1 MNEMIELLLKHKSV
15 RTFEPAEIPEEDVH
29 TILQCAVN
37 AATAGNMTLWS
48 CIRVTDPQL
57 KEELAEHCDHQP
69 MIAKAPLVLVFY
81 ADYHRWMSAFETL
94 DLGEP
99 LRQPGD
105 GDRTLATMDAI
116 IAGSAAVTAAEAL
129 GYGACYIG
137 DVIEN
142 WEWHREKFGL
152 PAWVQPVCMAIIGV
166 PNQAAKDRPK
176 PARFKVEDVCFENHY
191 PQDGAEKMLAMLK
204 ERQQKADDAEFDK
217 WLLAFTR
224 RKWNCDFSEEMCR
237 SASKMVEEWKQGL

>member
-1 MNEMIELLLKHKSV
+1 MNETIDLLLTHKSV
-15 RTFEPAEIPEEDVH
+15 RAFEPVPIPEEDVR

-48 CIRVTDPQL
+48 AIRVTDPAL
-57 KEELAEHCDHQP
+57 KHELAEHCDHQP
-69 MIAKAPLVLVFY
+69 MIEKAPLVLVFY
-81 ADYHRWMSAFETL
+81 ADYHRWMEAFGTVPL
-94 DLGEP
+94 DAP

-105 GDRTLATMDAI
+105 GDRVLATMDAI

-142 WEWHREKFGL
+142 WEWHRETFGL

-166 PNQAAKDRPK
+166 PTQAAKDRPK
-176 PARFKVEDVCFENHY
+176 PPRFKVEDVVFENGY
-191 PQDGAEKMLAMLK
+191 RDGGAEKMLTMLR
-204 ERQQKADDAEFDK
+204 ERQGKADEA
-217 WLLAFTR
+217 AFTEWLR
-224 RKWNCDFSEEMCR
+224 AFTLRKWNCAFSEEMSR
-237 SASKMVEEWKQGL
+237 SASKMVEEWDAGR